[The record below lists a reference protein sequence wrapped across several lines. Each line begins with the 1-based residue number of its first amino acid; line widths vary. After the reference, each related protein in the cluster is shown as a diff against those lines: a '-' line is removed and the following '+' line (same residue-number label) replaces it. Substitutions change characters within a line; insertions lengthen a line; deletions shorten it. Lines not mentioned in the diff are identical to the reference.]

1 MPVRPGWKYVPS
13 IVSLLAVALIAA
25 NYFTPFADL
34 DFTWQI
40 RTGEEI
46 VRTGDFRPRDAFT
59 YTIAGKD
66 VPEFEGLYGVG
77 LWAVWNVFGYGGLKL
92 LRVLLVGG
100 PLLLVGLRLR
110 REGVRWRGVALA
122 LAVLALVEAPAWN
135 LRPLYLSTI
144 GLLLVSGRLHD
155 HCTGRRPLPWWLP
168 PLMLAWANLHPGV
181 VMGQGLLAG
190 TIGWEWLNRRLRLNT
205 PLDRRAMWRLTWL
218 GGLAL
223 AATFVSPDPIGR
235 LLYPFSPEAHHPILQ
250 SIPEMRPLYAFA
262 LEAPFAVGLVYAVA
276 ALTAW
281 TVVRRFRQYRLW
293 EIALLAALA
302 WLGNR
307 AFRGVLDWLPVMLTL
322 AVPHLG
328 RMLAAAHPRPP
339 GRRACCFGATAS

>member
-13 IVSLLAVALIAA
+13 IVSLLAIALIAA

-46 VRTGDFRPRDAFT
+46 VRTGDLRSRDAFT

-110 REGVRWRGVALA
+110 GRGCAARRCAVAGRPRPGGGAGLEPATA
-122 LAVLALVEAPAWN
+122 LPLHHRPSARQRPAARPLRRPTPPALVAAAADA
-135 LRPLYLSTI
+135 
-144 GLLLVSGRLHD
+144 GLGQPPSRRRHGPG
-155 HCTGRRPLPWWLP
+155 TAGRRHRLGMAEP
-168 PLMLAWANLHPGV
+168 PAAPQHAARPPRPV
-181 VMGQGLLAG
+181 AADLAG
-190 TIGWEWLNRRLRLNT
+190 RS
-205 PLDRRAMWRLTWL
+205 P
-218 GGLAL
+218 L

-235 LLYPFSPEAHHPILQ
+235 LLYPFSAAAHHPILQ
-250 SIPEMRPLYAFA
+250 SIPEMQPLVAFA
-262 LEAPFAVGLVYAVA
+262 LEAPFAVALVYAVA

-281 TVVRRFRQYRLW
+281 TVVRPVPP
-293 EIALLAALA
+293 IPP
-302 WLGNR
+302 LGNR
-307 AFRGVLDWLPVMLTL
+307 SSGRPGL
-322 AVPHLG
+322 ARQPG
-328 RMLAAAHPRPP
+328 IPRRAGLAAGHADAGRAAPGADAGGARPRPAGP
-339 GRRACCFGATAS
+339 APCCCGATAS